1 MPDTR
6 IVWFLSPF
14 LPASYGSSFS
24 ALSATSTL
32 SPSQRAVDNQTPHTH
47 FKQNVSPYF
56 IPLHQG
62 NRLSLL
68 TQPPALEP
76 V

>member
-32 SPSQRAVDNQTPHTH
+32 SPSQRAMDNQTPYNH
-47 FKQNVSPYF
+47 FKQNVLPYS